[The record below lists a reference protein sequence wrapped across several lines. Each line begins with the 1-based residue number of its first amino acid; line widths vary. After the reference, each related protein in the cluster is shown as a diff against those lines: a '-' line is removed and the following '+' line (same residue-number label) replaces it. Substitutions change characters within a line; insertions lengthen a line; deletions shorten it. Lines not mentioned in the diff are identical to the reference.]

1 LFVACVLRTAVLP
14 PLVEI
19 GTDGNAHCVC
29 RATRNK
35 VSLVLM
41 LLMLVGVIVLMI
53 YELVTRE

>member
-1 LFVACVLRTAVLP
+1 MACVLRTAVLP